1 MRKVLNFLAKAMAIL
16 CAILFV
22 ITSSAVIL
30 LFTVEQHIFDAS
42 IYKQTLVEQQIYAR
56 LPGLAAEMLV
66 TSINNDPC
74 SSNPVACGAESR
86 SPESQACLEQ
96 ALGSEA
102 YQIILRNERPPTQ
115 AELQRAKPCLEES
128 SPAESSQPSFM
139 KNLTAK
145 DWETILSDLLPP
157 EGVQAIMEQSLD
169 QVFAYLNGESDRAV
183 LSMIESKDRLSGE
196 AGVNAV
202 LQILTAQPACSEEQI
217 RQLFTGISPGEET
230 KPFMCKPPATLIPM
244 IKPGI
249 AAELQKLI
257 AKIPDQVEILPPPAA
272 STQSGASNPAQV
284 VQTARMIMRLSP
296 ILPIAFLLGVT
307 IFAVRSLRGWLLWWG
322 IPLLIV
328 GLIGIVFGLVTMP
341 MYDILFIPF
350 LDAHLPQH
358 IPAVITDSMRGLVGN
373 LLHSLVEPMV
383 LYNLI
388 LAVIGLAM
396 IVISLFIRRKAKRE
410 AEETQPPEASA

>member
-1 MRKVLNFLAKAMAIL
+1 
-16 CAILFV
+16 
-22 ITSSAVIL
+22 
-30 LFTVEQHIFDAS
+30 
-42 IYKQTLVEQQIYAR
+42 
-56 LPGLAAEMLV
+56 
-66 TSINNDPC
+66 
-74 SSNPVACGAESR
+74 
-86 SPESQACLEQ
+86 
-96 ALGSEA
+96 
-102 YQIILRNERPPTQ
+102 
-115 AELQRAKPCLEES
+115 
-128 SPAESSQPSFM
+128 
-139 KNLTAK
+139 
-145 DWETILSDLLPP
+145 
-157 EGVQAIMEQSLD
+157 
-169 QVFAYLNGESDRAV
+169 
-183 LSMIESKDRLSGE
+183 
-196 AGVNAV
+196 
-202 LQILTAQPACSEEQI
+202 
-217 RQLFTGISPGEET
+217 
-230 KPFMCKPPATLIPM
+230 M